1 MYEFSLLRSSHHWI
15 RVSVQVPNTH
25 SRSECSVNFLTN
37 VFIRSL
43 CIYSFLYYFFMFKAI
58 MVILLICCKWTR
70 LNVCEIRVRT
80 KYVITY
86 VALNCCVQNI
96 RIFRFSLQAY
106 ILIYIYIH
114 IPWES
119 RNLLFDVFECHFYIY
134 TYIYI
139 YRYILAKWSLH
150 LLGGIYIFIYI
161 YICFV
166 NKICCWYQE
175 T

>member
-1 MYEFSLLRSSHHWI
+1 MLFVSESYIYIHIYIILIYIHIYIYEFSLLRSSHHWI

-106 ILIYIYIH
+106 ILIYIYI
-114 IPWES
+114 
-119 RNLLFDVFECHFYIY
+119 YIH
-134 TYIYI
+134 THTLRI
-139 YRYILAKWSLH
+139 
-150 LLGGIYIFIYI
+150 
-161 YICFV
+161 
-166 NKICCWYQE
+166 
-175 T
+175 